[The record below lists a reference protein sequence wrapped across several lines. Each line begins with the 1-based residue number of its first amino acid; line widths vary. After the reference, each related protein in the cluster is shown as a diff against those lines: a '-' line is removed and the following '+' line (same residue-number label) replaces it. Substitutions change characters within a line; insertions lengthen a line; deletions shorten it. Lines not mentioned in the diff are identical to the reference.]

1 MHKVQS
7 TPELLLLLLFS
18 LCHLA
23 GLITCHLAV
32 AMGNWKILSICLLTV
47 GRLPSLYCCLCLSLS
62 VSFCAFSI
70 FISSSFPFDNFVK
83 MRRVAALLFT
93 LEFCF
98 YAPSSSS
105 VFLFVCLS
113 FYRLPPCTCCFEGE
127 FDKSFYLVQ
136 SCIFDAAAAALCRA
150 VNAFDPFQREG
161 AGGYK
166 AVRRRGGEAC
176 APTTKRKTNP

>member
-1 MHKVQS
+1 MPLGRANNLSSCCGYGKLENSFNLPTHSWSS
-7 TPELLLLLLFS
+7 TLTLLLS
-18 LCHLA
+18 L
-23 GLITCHLAV
+23 
-32 AMGNWKILSICLLTV
+32 S
-47 GRLPSLYCCLCLSLS
+47 LSLS

-98 YAPSSSS
+98 SAPSSSS

-113 FYRLPPCTCCFEGE
+113 FFRLPPCTCCFEGE

-136 SCIFDAAAAALCRA
+136 SCIFDAAAALCRA

-161 AGGYK
+161 ARGYK
-166 AVRRRGGEAC
+166 AVRRGGEAC

>member
-98 YAPSSSS
+98 SAPSSS

-150 VNAFDPFQREG
+150 VNAFDPFQREE
-161 AGGYK
+161 AGGYE
-166 AVRRRGGEAC
+166 AVRKGGEAC

>member
-7 TPELLLLLLFS
+7 TPELLLFS

-70 FISSSFPFDNFVK
+70 FISSSFSFDNFVK

-98 YAPSSSS
+98 SAPSSSS

-113 FYRLPPCTCCFEGE
+113 FYRLPPAP
-127 FDKSFYLVQ
+127 
-136 SCIFDAAAAALCRA
+136 AAS
-150 VNAFDPFQREG
+150 
-161 AGGYK
+161 
-166 AVRRRGGEAC
+166 RGSS
-176 APTTKRKTNP
+176 TRVFI